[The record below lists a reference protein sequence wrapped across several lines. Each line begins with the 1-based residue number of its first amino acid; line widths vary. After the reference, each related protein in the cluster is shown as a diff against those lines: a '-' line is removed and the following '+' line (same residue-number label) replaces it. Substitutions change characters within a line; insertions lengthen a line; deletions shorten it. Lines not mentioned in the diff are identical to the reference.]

1 MKDKIKVLVV
11 VDAQNDFIYG
21 ALENPEAQKAV
32 PNIVDKILAF
42 DGDAIF
48 LTMDT
53 HFKNYLETH
62 EGKKL
67 PVEHCICDQ
76 GYENQCGWRVTSQ
89 IEDAAVAK
97 AKEGVQV
104 KFIPK
109 PTFGSI
115 EPVHFDNRI
124 KLVGKWKN
132 YFKPEHSLVENIL
145 YNLEINDKHEI
156 GKIPMEIEMCG
167 FCTDIC
173 VVSNAL
179 ILKAFTYDFAEITVD
194 SKCCAGVTPEKH
206 EAALEVMRSCQINV
220 I

>member
-1 MKDKIKVLVV
+1 MKNKIKVLVV
-11 VDAQNDFIYG
+11 IDVQNDFITG
-21 ALENPEAQKAV
+21 TLANKDAQNAI
-32 PNIVDKILAF
+32 PNIVEKIKNF
-42 DGDAIF
+42 DGDVIY

-53 HFKNYLETH
+53 HFKNYLDTP

-67 PVEHCICDQ
+67 PVKHCIYGTD
-76 GYENQCGWRVTSQ
+76 GWRVTSQ
-89 IEDAAVAK
+89 VEDAVVAK

-115 EPVHFDNRI
+115 ESVHFDNRI

-132 YFKPEHSLVENIL
+132 YFKPEYSLVENIL
-145 YNLEINDKHEI
+145 YNLKINDKHEI
-156 GKIPMEIEMCG
+156 GKIPMEIEICG

-173 VVSNAL
+173 VVSNVL

-206 EAALEVMRSCQINV
+206 EAALEVMKSCQIN
-220 I
+220 II

>member
-11 VDAQNDFIYG
+11 VDAQVDFIYG
-21 ALENPEAQKAV
+21 TLENPEAQKAV

-53 HFKNYLETH
+53 HFKNYLDTP

-76 GYENQCGWRVTSQ
+76 GYGAQCGWRVASEV
-89 IEDAAVAK
+89 EDAAMEK
-97 AKEGVQV
+97 AKQGLEI

-115 EPVHFDNRI
+115 EPVHFDE
-124 KLVGKWKN
+124 KLVGAWKEFFEN
-132 YFKPEHSLVENIL
+132 HMSLPEYIM
-145 YNLEINDKHEI
+145 NLEKDHQNEP
-156 GKIPMEIEMCG
+156 IPMEIEICG
-167 FCTDIC
+167 FISDIC
-173 VVSNAL
+173 VLHNAI

-194 SKCCAGVTPEKH
+194 SKCCAGSTIENHNKAMDLLKIGH
-206 EAALEVMRSCQINV
+206 INV